1 MKLKQELQSLYLMM
15 IDNMILRE
23 INELTTEYLEKKK
36 ELERLWASK
45 DELNVL
51 ESEVKFKISV
61 LLNGIPYHLMR

>member
-36 ELERLWASK
+36 ELERL
-45 DELNVL
+45 
-51 ESEVKFKISV
+51 
-61 LLNGIPYHLMR
+61 